1 MARRLAVAGAGLAFL
16 VLQACG
22 GGASDPQQ
30 QQQAVRGFDP
40 KMRAALEQTLE
51 KQFEDSGVP
60 GMAATV
66 VVEGRGEWSAAHGL
80 ADIRA
85 KRKVTTA
92 TPFAQGSITKLMV
105 AALTLRLAERGVL
118 DLDDRLGSLLDRPP
132 PGAAGLPLRR
142 LLAQTGGLDG
152 IPEATYEALFR
163 RPRKRWTVSR
173 TLRGIRAAHPPGA
186 FAYSDANYLL
196 VGQAI
201 RRATGK
207 SVAAALHRELLDPA
221 GLRDVKLQP
230 DERADPRAAHG
241 YAHPDAAGD
250 VSDGSRYVP
259 FTSVGLTA
267 WTAGGTVASARS
279 VARFGHALFSGRMLE
294 PESLRAMVRFGE
306 ADYFEEYGLGVAR
319 TEVHGHEVWGHGGR
333 IPGFASDL
341 FHLPKERIT
350 VAVVINDEGW
360 PLEDTAAELIS
371 AAVEREPQ

>member
-1 MARRLAVAGAGLAFL
+1 
-16 VLQACG
+16 
-22 GGASDPQQ
+22 
-30 QQQAVRGFDP
+30 
-40 KMRAALEQTLE
+40 
-51 KQFEDSGVP
+51 
-60 GMAATV
+60 
-66 VVEGRGEWSAAHGL
+66 
-80 ADIRA
+80 
-85 KRKVTTA
+85 
-92 TPFAQGSITKLMV
+92 
-105 AALTLRLAERGVL
+105 
-118 DLDDRLGSLLDRPP
+118 
-132 PGAAGLPLRR
+132 
-142 LLAQTGGLDG
+142 
-152 IPEATYEALFR
+152 
-163 RPRKRWTVSR
+163 
-173 TLRGIRAAHPPGA
+173 
-186 FAYSDANYLL
+186 
-196 VGQAI
+196 
-201 RRATGK
+201 
-207 SVAAALHRELLDPA
+207 
-221 GLRDVKLQP
+221 
-230 DERADPRAAHG
+230 
-241 YAHPDAAGD
+241 